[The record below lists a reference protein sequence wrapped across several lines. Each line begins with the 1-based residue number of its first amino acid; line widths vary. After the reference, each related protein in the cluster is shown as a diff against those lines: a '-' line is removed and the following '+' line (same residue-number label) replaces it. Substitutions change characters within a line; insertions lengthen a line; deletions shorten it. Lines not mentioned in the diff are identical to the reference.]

1 MVPETPSTGQEC
13 GVVGGFLGLM
23 MPQRIEKRLVAVRE
37 RVAELERLN
46 AARTLVSPNE
56 VAEELHD
63 LKTEMAYLE
72 ALAA

>member
-1 MVPETPSTGQEC
+1 
-13 GVVGGFLGLM
+13 
-23 MPQRIEKRLVAVRE
+23 
-37 RVAELERLN
+37 VAELERLN

>member
-1 MVPETPSTGQEC
+1 
-13 GVVGGFLGLM
+13 M

-46 AARTLVSPNE
+46 ASRTLVSPNE
-56 VAEELHD
+56 VEEELRD
-63 LKTEMAYLE
+63 LQTEMTYLE

>member
-1 MVPETPSTGQEC
+1 M
-13 GVVGGFLGLM
+13 GGFLGLM
-23 MPQRIEKRLVAVRE
+23 MPQRIVKRLVAVRE

-46 AARTLVSPNE
+46 ATRTLVSPNE
-56 VAEELHD
+56 VAEELRD